1 MLQFDKIALKTLVEE
16 EKPLKE
22 AEQGRLEMAGGG
34 GRSGKRGAVDTT
46 EEELVSST
54 EWLKKGQGG

>member
-34 GRSGKRGAVDTT
+34 GEV
-46 EEELVSST
+46 
-54 EWLKKGQGG
+54 W